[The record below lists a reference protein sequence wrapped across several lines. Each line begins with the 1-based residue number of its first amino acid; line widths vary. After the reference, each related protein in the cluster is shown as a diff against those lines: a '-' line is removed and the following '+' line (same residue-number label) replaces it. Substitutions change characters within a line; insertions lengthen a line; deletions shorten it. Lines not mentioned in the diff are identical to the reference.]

1 MHHGTVYHEV
11 QQLVAALHLHV
22 DGGAGFA
29 AHDVDGVLQGG
40 GDHVDILHTGED
52 VTFAQAR
59 VQRGAVQ
66 EYAADGAQPRGIIT
80 HDLDADARILALVI
94 SPELS
99 VLIGRVVVGVGIA
112 QSIEQT
118 HLRAVKH
125 GLRIRL
131 LIVILLHNLPDLI
144 QLGIALKALV
154 LRPADGHGIVHAGGK
169 VADGGGQQRAAR
181 EQQQNHQRQAHEL
194 KAFLGKGFQ

>member
-1 MHHGTVYHEV
+1 MVHSPV
-11 QQLVAALHLHV
+11 
-22 DGGAGFA
+22 
-29 AHDVDGVLQGG
+29 GV
-40 GDHVDILHTGED
+40 IS
-52 VTFAQAR
+52 
-59 VQRGAVQ
+59 
-66 EYAADGAQPRGIIT
+66 

-169 VADGGGQQRAAR
+169 VADGGGQQRAAVSSSKTISVR
-181 EQQQNHQRQAHEL
+181 HMSL
-194 KAFLGKGFQ
+194 KRFLERVFNDSPPHFPIDCQ